1 MGPLH
6 TAELQPPPPLAKPLL
21 LTVVPHGEIDS
32 PGPTR
37 SKTVAICA
45 EAAWRPAT
53 RPARAT
59 RARAAAPRPPAAAGP
74 CWPPLLALAGRE
86 SGRGSAENGRTE
98 CLIDQ

>member
-45 EAAWRPAT
+45 EAAWRPASH
-53 RPARAT
+53 
-59 RARAAAPRPPAAAGP
+59 AAGP
-74 CWPPLLALAGRE
+74 GHARAPLRPCWALALLALALE
-86 SGRGSAENGRTE
+86 V
-98 CLIDQ
+98 